1 MESVDRTPRAILWER
16 GSLAN
21 VRRVPPSEVFPPSP
35 TSDSK
40 TSVVRYEDLLDAAPF
55 TYLTLDERGRITKV
69 NSTGARLLGSD
80 VESLIGTSFTKY
92 VYEHADVEEFVS
104 HLQRCKHGDQQVSSL
119 LNLRSEQGSVIPVRM
134 LSQPRFSRGETTCFT
149 TICDLTEQH
158 LAEKALRSSEERL
171 QRLNEELDRSVKQ
184 RSAEL
189 RDTQQLQRA
198 VLDAIP
204 IQVVVVNAEGVI
216 IDVNA
221 AWSSA
226 CEAGACGGLAPAKKG
241 DNYLEH
247 CARLITSG
255 EEAAEEA
262 FGLISASLRGR
273 TSSGKVS
280 YSRTDCSGA
289 TMWFCLSVTPLP
301 LNAGAVLLHENITT
315 QRQLECEI
323 LSAAEREK
331 RRIGQDLHD
340 GVCQHLTDAALV
352 AKSLGDR
359 VASAD
364 PELGRDLLEVSG
376 MIQSASH
383 QVRGIAR
390 GLLPVELE
398 VGGLAGALRDLA
410 QSSNRRVPT
419 ELNCSNDIQITDEE
433 LCTNLYRIAQE
444 AVNNAARH
452 SEASRIVISLRRA
465 AGEVTLSIEDDG
477 HGLPVNV
484 TGETGMGL
492 SIMKYRASSVG
503 ARLEMGNA
511 PKGGA
516 WIRCVVPA

>member
-1 MESVDRTPRAILWER
+1 MDTVDRTPRAILWER
-16 GSLAN
+16 GSRLN
-21 VRRVPPSEVFPPSP
+21 VRRAPSTEVIPPSP
-35 TSDSK
+35 TSESK
-40 TSVVRYEDLLDAAPF
+40 ASVTIYEDLLDAAPF
-55 TYLTLDERGRITKV
+55 AYLTLDERGRITKV
-69 NSTGARLLGSD
+69 NTTGARLLGSD
-80 VESLIGTSFTKY
+80 LKSLLGTSFTHY
-92 VYEHADVEEFVS
+92 VCEHSDVEEFVS
-104 HLQRCKHGDQQVSSL
+104 HLQRCKQGDQQVSSL
-119 LNLRSEQGSVIPVRM
+119 INLRSEQGSVIPVRM
-134 LSQPRFSRGETTCFT
+134 LSQPRFSHGETTCFT

-171 QRLNEELDRSVKQ
+171 QKLNEELNRSVKK

-189 RDTQQLQRA
+189 HDTQQLNRA
-198 VLDAIP
+198 VLDAMP
-204 IQVVVVNAEGVI
+204 IQVVVVNAEGMI

-226 CEAGACGGLAPAKKG
+226 CEAGICGGLAPAKKG
-241 DNYLEH
+241 DNYLEV

-255 EEAAEEA
+255 DEAAEEA
-262 FGLISASLRGR
+262 FGLISACLRGR

-280 YSRTDCSGA
+280 YSRTDRSGA
-289 TMWFCLSVTPLP
+289 TAWFCLAVTPLP
-301 LNAGAVLLHENITT
+301 LSAGAVLLHENVTT

-340 GVCQHLTDAALV
+340 GVCQHLTGGALF
-352 AKSLGDR
+352 AKSLRDR

-364 PELGRDLLEVSG
+364 PELARDLLELSG
-376 MIQSASH
+376 MIQSAGN

-398 VGGLAGALRDLA
+398 VGGLEGALRDLA

-419 ELNCSNDIQITDEE
+419 ELNCSNDIKITDKE

-452 SEASRIVISLRRA
+452 SEASRILISLRST
-465 AGEVTLSIEDDG
+465 AGEVTLSIEDNG
-477 HGLPVNV
+477 HGLPADG
-484 TGETGMGL
+484 TSETGMGL
-492 SIMKYRASSVG
+492 SIMRYRASSVG

-516 WIRCVVPA
+516 WVRCVVPA